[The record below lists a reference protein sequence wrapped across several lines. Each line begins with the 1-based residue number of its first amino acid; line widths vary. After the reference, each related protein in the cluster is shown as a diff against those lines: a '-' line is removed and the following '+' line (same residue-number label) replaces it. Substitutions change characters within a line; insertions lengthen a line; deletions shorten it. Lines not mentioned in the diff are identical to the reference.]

1 MYNNSNQ
8 DYYQYNQNNQ
18 QQYQQQ
24 QYQQQQQ
31 QYYNPQAFDTQ
42 DGKVQKMNDNYGYLA
57 DFQDAYIRADFV
69 KKVYTLLT
77 LELLITLVMIA
88 LGLYTGM
95 AFWLVQLEGG
105 FLTECFYSGY
115 GPIICNTGYYLY
127 PAPTWLFY
135 VSFFAALI
143 LQCMLYCGGNIARKA
158 PTNYVVLL
166 LYIIFFGFTLTTFC
180 ILMAIYWGQAIV
192 WQAWGITFVI
202 VFALTLYACK
212 TKTDFSFKIGA
223 IFILCPT
230 ILMLVIMSCIWWSAV
245 IYILLCTLFIVFY
258 GFYLIW
264 ETQLIMG
271 KGKLKLSIDDYVI
284 GSLLLYATI
293 IQLFLRII
301 EILAIAR
308 GK

>member
-8 DYYQYNQNNQ
+8 DYYQYNQNTQ
-18 QQYQQQ
+18 QQYQQ
-24 QYQQQQQ
+24 QQQQQ
-31 QYYNPQAFDTQ
+31 QYYNPQAFDTS
-42 DGKVQKMNDNYGYLA
+42 DGKAQKVNNNIGYLG
-57 DFQDAYIRADFV
+57 DFQDSYIRADFV

-77 LELLITLVMIA
+77 MELLITLGMIA
-88 LGLYTGM
+88 LGLYTRM
-95 AFWLVQLEGG
+95 INWLVYIEVDEFDVCYYQA
-105 FLTECFYSGY
+105 F
-115 GPIICNTGYYLY
+115 GPIRCSGPIYYLQPY
-127 PAPTWLFY
+127 PTWLFY
-135 VSFFAALI
+135 VSFFIALI
-143 LQCMLYCGGNIARKA
+143 MQCALYCGGNLARKA
-158 PTNYVVLL
+158 PANYIVLF
-166 LYIIFFGFTLTTFC
+166 LYIVFFGFTLTTFC
-180 ILMAIYWGQAIV
+180 ILMALYWGQAIV
-192 WQAWGITFVI
+192 WQAWGITFMI

-230 ILMLVIMSCIWWSAV
+230 MLMLVIMLCIWWSYV
-245 IYILLCTLFIVFY
+245 VYIMLCTLFIVIY